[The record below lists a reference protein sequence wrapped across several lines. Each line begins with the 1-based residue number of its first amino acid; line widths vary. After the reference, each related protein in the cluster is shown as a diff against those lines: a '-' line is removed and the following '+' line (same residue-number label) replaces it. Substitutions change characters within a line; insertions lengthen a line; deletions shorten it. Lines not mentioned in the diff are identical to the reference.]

1 MSDSVD
7 GPFKRHI
14 DIFYEEKDDPERI
27 TLHGFVINTQSINQ
41 NFLTMKIKF
50 MITAAIAALALV
62 GGYLGKAAINQADGL
77 SDLELANA
85 EALADPNEGGSS
97 ESWPCWSEL
106 KDGKGEA
113 WRCGNPCKLESGKLS
128 SKGQGTCYSN

>member
-1 MSDSVD
+1 
-7 GPFKRHI
+7 
-14 DIFYEEKDDPERI
+14 
-27 TLHGFVINTQSINQ
+27 
-41 NFLTMKIKF
+41 MKKKF
-50 MITAAIAALALV
+50 MITAAIAALTLV